1 MPTILIVED
10 DPDIRDILKT
20 YLEIEKYHI
29 LEAETLAEMR
39 NILNREKTIDIM
51 LLDIML
57 PDGESVDELPRIR
70 MMNRDMGIIIVSAKN
85 TDRDKIWGIEAGSD
99 DYITKPFNPKEV
111 VVRVRSLLKRLKN
124 DNEIIKYGNLE
135 IYPNN
140 YSVKYKNKILEFTS
154 KEFEILYLL
163 SKKPERIY
171 TRDDIISK
179 IWFDDNFI
187 TDRVIDVHISM
198 IRSKIGKQW
207 IKTIRGVG
215 YKFNQDADLL
225 NEGWFYE

>member
-20 YLEIEKYHI
+20 YLQIEKFHI
-29 LEAETLAEMR
+29 LEAETLSEMR
-39 NILNREKTIDIM
+39 NVLNREKSIDIM

-57 PDGESVDELPRIR
+57 PDGDSVDELPRIR
-70 MMNRDMGIIIVSAKN
+70 MMNRDMGIIIISAKN
-85 TDRDKIWGIEAGSD
+85 TDRDKIWGIESGSD

-111 VVRVRSLLKRLKN
+111 VVRVRALLKRIKN

-140 YSVKYKNKILEFTS
+140 YSVKYNNEVIEFTS

-163 SKKPERIY
+163 AKKPERIY

-187 TDRVIDVHISM
+187 TDRVIDVHVSM
-198 IRSKIGKQW
+198 IRSKIGKEW

-215 YKFNQDADLL
+215 YKFNPDADLL
-225 NEGWFYE
+225 NKG

>member
-20 YLEIEKYHI
+20 YLQIEKFHI
-29 LEAETLAEMR
+29 LEAETLSEMR
-39 NILNREKTIDIM
+39 NVLNREKSIDIM

-57 PDGESVDELPRIR
+57 PDSDSVDELPRIR
-70 MMNRDMGIIIVSAKN
+70 MMNRDMGIIIISAKN
-85 TDRDKIWGIEAGSD
+85 TDRDKIWGIESGSD

-111 VVRVRSLLKRLKN
+111 VVRVRALLKRIKN

-140 YSVKYKNKILEFTS
+140 YSVKYNNEVIEFTS

-163 SKKPERIY
+163 AKKPERIY

-187 TDRVIDVHISM
+187 TDRVIDVHVSM
-198 IRSKIGKQW
+198 IRSKIGKEW

-215 YKFNQDADLL
+215 YKFNPDADLL
-225 NEGWFYE
+225 NKG

>member
-20 YLEIEKYHI
+20 YLQIEKFNI
-29 LEAETLAEMR
+29 LEAETLSEMR
-39 NILNREKTIDIM
+39 NVLNREKSIDIM

-57 PDGESVDELPRIR
+57 PDSDSVDELPRIR
-70 MMNRDMGIIIVSAKN
+70 MMNRDMGIIIISAKN
-85 TDRDKIWGIEAGSD
+85 TDRDKIWGIESGSD

-111 VVRVRSLLKRLKN
+111 VVRVRALLKRIKN

-140 YSVKYKNKILEFTS
+140 YSVKYNNEVIEFTS

-163 SKKPERIY
+163 AKKPERIY

-187 TDRVIDVHISM
+187 TDRVIDVHVSM
-198 IRSKIGKQW
+198 IRSKIGKEW

-215 YKFNQDADLL
+215 YKFNPDADLL
-225 NEGWFYE
+225 NKG